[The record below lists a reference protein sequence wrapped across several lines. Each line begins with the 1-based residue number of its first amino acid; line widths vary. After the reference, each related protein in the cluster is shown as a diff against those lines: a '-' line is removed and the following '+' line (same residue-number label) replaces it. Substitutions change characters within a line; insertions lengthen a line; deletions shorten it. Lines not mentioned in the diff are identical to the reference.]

1 MEKVEKLGTTHT
13 PPGRHRLLPIL
24 LVTLSISACTGQPY
38 RDPYNNAPL
47 SPSERQLRR
56 QSSVF
61 DNSYVQSCMATG
73 IGAAVLTYLLSG
85 ENRGRRSAA
94 AFAAGCGI
102 GMGVNSYVQQQRGR
116 YRNNEQRMHA
126 YIADI
131 RNSNR
136 HLQQL
141 IATSARVRE
150 QDRRRIADIDHAYQ
164 SRRISRAEAERRL
177 DRVRS
182 NRDHLRE
189 TLHALLK
196 KQTEWERVSRI
207 ERNSGVN
214 TRRLDEE
221 IARLREQVDH
231 LEAEIDLMD
240 REISASPI
248 PA

>member
-1 MEKVEKLGTTHT
+1 MGLIKVPRT
-13 PPGRHRLLPIL
+13 PKRLIPFL
-24 LVTLSISACTGQPY
+24 LVGLSLTACVGQPY
-38 RDPYNNAPL
+38 QDNRYNNAPL
-47 SPSERQLRR
+47 SPSERQLRE
-56 QSSVF
+56 QTGFF

-73 IGAAVLTYLLSG
+73 AGLALLTYFLSG

-102 GMGVNSYVQQQRGR
+102 GMGVNSYVQQRRGQ
-116 YRNNEQRMHA
+116 YRNNEQRMNA
-126 YIADI
+126 YIADL

-141 IATSARVRE
+141 LATSARVRE
-150 QDRRRIADIDHAYQ
+150 QDRRRITDIDRAYQ
-164 SRRISRAEAERRL
+164 DRRISRAEAQRRM

-189 TLHALLK
+189 TLSALLE
-196 KQTEWERVSRI
+196 KQADWERISRI
-207 ERNSGVN
+207 ERNRGAN

-221 IARLREQVDH
+221 IARLRQQVAS
-231 LEAEIDLMD
+231 LETELDLMD
-240 REISASPI
+240 QEISASPI